1 MIKGIFATFG
11 IIGLLVF
18 LIAVIIF
25 APFATLWSLN
35 TLFNLGIAYTFK
47 TWLATVW
54 IQMVTFGSV
63 THAVNAKAK
72 TQ

>member
-1 MIKGIFATFG
+1 MFKEIFTTFG
-11 IIGLLVF
+11 IIGVLVF